1 MIRSPRGKD
10 TIRRFFGNTKKRN
23 LVFLLLLA
31 GAVGCQAVSSPI
43 VWRKLG
49 KDLTLPATHHTPTMF
64 KQQRDT
70 ERLNELLQ
78 LALSL
83 LGLADKSQ

>member
-1 MIRSPRGKD
+1 
-10 TIRRFFGNTKKRN
+10 
-23 LVFLLLLA
+23 
-31 GAVGCQAVSSPI
+31 
-43 VWRKLG
+43 
-49 KDLTLPATHHTPTMF
+49 MF

-83 LGLADKSQ
+83 LGLADKSQQ